1 MRDYTDENMRYGND
15 DYAADADGHASFDE
29 HHDCLIHRCDHFR
42 CKLCLIC
49 PQCELEKMEDA
60 ADAA

>member
-1 MRDYTDENMRYGND
+1 MRDQTEEYYLSRVDLEGSSEGRY
-15 DYAADADGHASFDE
+15 DE
-29 HHDCLIHRCDHFR
+29 HHDCLIHQCDHFR

-49 PQCELEKMEDA
+49 SQCEIEKMEEA